1 MDSKYILDN
10 FRKEVIEKIR
20 KREKLNK
27 IFWSTARIVL
37 VSYITIM
44 ILIFIYTAICN
55 YLYL

>member
-10 FRKEVIEKIR
+10 FRKEVTERIR

-27 IFWSTARIVL
+27 IFWSTAWIVL
-37 VSYITIM
+37 VSFITIM
-44 ILIFIYTAICN
+44 ILIFIYIAICN

>member
-10 FRKEVIEKIR
+10 FRKEVTERIR

-27 IFWSTARIVL
+27 IFWSTAWIVL
-37 VSYITIM
+37 VSFMTIM
-44 ILIFIYTAICN
+44 ILIFIYIAICN

>member
-10 FRKEVIEKIR
+10 FRKEVMERIR

-27 IFWSTARIVL
+27 IFWSTAWIVS
-37 VSYITIM
+37 VSCITIM
-44 ILIFIYTAICN
+44 ILIFIYIAICN

>member
-10 FRKEVIEKIR
+10 FRKEVTERIR

-27 IFWSTARIVL
+27 IFWSTAWIVL
-37 VSYITIM
+37 ISFMTIM
-44 ILIFIYTAICN
+44 ILIFIYIAICN

>member
-10 FRKEVIEKIR
+10 FRKEVTERIR

-27 IFWSTARIVL
+27 ILWSTAWIVS
-37 VSYITIM
+37 VSFVTIM
-44 ILIFIYTAICN
+44 ILIFIYIAICN